1 MTLMR
6 LRTSSGNPRGR
17 VPRAALTP
25 AQEKGF
31 VVFAFAFDA
40 GFGRARADC
49 FTGEGSG

>member
-17 VPRAALTP
+17 VAAAALTP
-25 AQEKGF
+25 AREEGF
-31 VVFAFAFDA
+31 TVFVFAFDA
-40 GFGRARADC
+40 GLWRARADC